1 MFAIVVL
8 EYAGVS
14 ALSSPAPRKRV
25 IMSSRRVNQLPVGP
39 RYTTTCI
46 TITPNKKSHE
56 VPQRGTSRLFDGSIS
71 PGRLNQ
77 IYIMMKKPP
86 IGLFYPKLPKFPVL
100 TDDVSHLSILGNEP
114 NPSYFPVLPVEE

>member
-1 MFAIVVL
+1 MAVL

-25 IMSSRRVNQLPVGP
+25 IISSRRVNQLPVGP

-56 VPQRGTSRLFDGSIS
+56 VPQNGTSQLFDGSIS
-71 PGRLNQ
+71 PGRLIQ
-77 IYIMMKKPP
+77 IYLMMKKPP

-100 TDDVSHLSILGNEP
+100 MDDVSRLSIPYNAP
-114 NPSYFPVLPVEE
+114 NLSYFPALLVEE